1 MKNKIT
7 NILTIELSNTYTIET
22 NEKSILYESMNN
34 CICNRKRFVYIAT
47 NANKYYLEFTT
58 YNDRQEKRF
67 HIILVS
73 DSDKD
78 YHDVTDF
85 IPKKLLYKYMEIYVN
100 IKGI

>member
-7 NILTIELSNTYTIET
+7 NILMFELSNTYTIET
-22 NEKSILYESMNN
+22 NEKSILYDSMNN
-34 CICNRKRFVYIAT
+34 YICNRKRFVYIAT
-47 NANKYYLEFTT
+47 NNNKYYLEFTK

-73 DSDKD
+73 DND
-78 YHDVTDF
+78 YHDITDF
-85 IPKKLLYKYMEIYVN
+85 VSKDILHEYMCIYVN